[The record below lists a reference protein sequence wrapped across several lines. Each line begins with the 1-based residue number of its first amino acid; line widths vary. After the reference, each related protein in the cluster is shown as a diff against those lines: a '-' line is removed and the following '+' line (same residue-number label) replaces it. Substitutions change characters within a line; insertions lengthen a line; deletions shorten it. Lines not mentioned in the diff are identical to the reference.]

1 MDIHLRIHGCERMC
15 FKNLPGAVIGQ
26 DFVDPLLGRVELLL
40 LPGSCDA
47 LHPAADPGPAAAAQ
61 VPQPAGQE
69 EEEQAHPR
77 PQRRG
82 LTAGETW
89 CIKIWILLI
98 HNQAST
104 GTMGVI
110 FIIFLFWNLCAVT
123 CRTII
128 TNVTG
133 SMEESL
139 PNREEG
145 QQIIVR

>member
-1 MDIHLRIHGCERMC
+1 MC

-26 DFVDPLLGRVELLL
+26 DLVDPLLGRVELLL
-40 LPGSCDA
+40 LPPGSCDA

-98 HNQAST
+98 HNQASC
-104 GTMGVI
+104 
-110 FIIFLFWNLCAVT
+110 FLPVSHPLRHLPELPVLEAVCT
-123 CRTII
+123 
-128 TNVTG
+128 VQSVQSPAG
-133 SMEESL
+133 PLSPM
-139 PNREEG
+139 
-145 QQIIVR
+145 